1 MQQERLIRKYS
12 NRRLYDTSAS
22 RHVTLDDLRQLI
34 VAGERIKVID
44 DKSGDDLTRSV
55 LLQIIAEQ
63 EQFGMP
69 VLGSELLEMIIRFY
83 GGPMQSLLSRYLEQA
98 FTTMLRQQEAMQ
110 SEMAKA
116 LQTPFAPL
124 TELARKNMEMWQ
136 QMQAATRNAFS
147 ARGAAPAA
155 DAAADAAVDAAADAA
170 AAATAAAPAK
180 AANRNAP
187 KSRNDKSQSDRKKGK

>member
-12 NRRLYDTSAS
+12 NRRLYDTAAS

-83 GGPMQSLLSRYLEQA
+83 GGPMQALLSRYLEQA
-98 FTTMLRQQEAMQ
+98 FTAMLRQQEAVQ

-116 LQTPFAPL
+116 LQSPFGPL
-124 TELARKNMEMWQ
+124 TELARKNMEMWE
-136 QMQAATRNAFS
+136 AATRSAF
-147 ARGAAPAA
+147 GAPGPA
-155 DAAADAAVDAAADAA
+155 DAKSATRKSEAD
-170 AAATAAAPAK
+170 
-180 AANRNAP
+180 
-187 KSRNDKSQSDRKKGK
+187 SKKGK